1 MLSLLNYSNFVNL
14 CESASVRG
22 WDLELNV
29 KGKNSMIVYLLE
41 GIRVY
46 FRKDLICHG
55 ISLLL
60 QEREDIIYDF
70 LCKK

>member
-1 MLSLLNYSNFVNL
+1 MLSLLNYRNFVNL
-14 CESASVRG
+14 CENTSVRR

-29 KGKNSMIVYLLE
+29 KGKNNMIVYLLK
-41 GIRVY
+41 GRRVY

-60 QEREDIIYDF
+60 QEGEDVIYDF